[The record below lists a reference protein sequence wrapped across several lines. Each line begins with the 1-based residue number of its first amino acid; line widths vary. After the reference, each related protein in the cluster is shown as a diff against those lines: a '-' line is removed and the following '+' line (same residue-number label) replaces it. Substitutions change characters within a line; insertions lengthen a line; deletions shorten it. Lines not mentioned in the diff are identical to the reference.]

1 MSKIDIE
8 LTSEDEVTE
17 DEINDDEILDQRVC
31 EPNSVNYIQLKMSE
45 KLLRY
50 NLTYIIRSF
59 SLWLKKK
66 DSPQNPND

>member
-31 EPNSVNYIQLKMSE
+31 EPNSVNYI
-45 KLLRY
+45 
-50 NLTYIIRSF
+50 
-59 SLWLKKK
+59 
-66 DSPQNPND
+66 